1 MHPAKPVA
9 RIGLVLAL
17 IAAAARVTAEDW
29 PSARGP
35 RHDGSSTER
44 GLPEQWSPSGTG
56 LLWRVPFGA
65 RSAPVVHGRRVYVQG
80 LAGSGASA
88 QERLACLDADSGR
101 LLWEQRFNLFHT
113 DVPAHRVGWA
123 SPSVDAS
130 TGHVFA
136 FAVDAHLRAFDAE
149 GRSLWERS
157 LTEEFGAITTHGG
170 RTVTPLIDGDL
181 VIVSTLTAGW
191 GDQARGTNRFF
202 AFDKRSGA
210 NVWVSAP
217 QQRHYDTNYASA
229 VPATVAGRR
238 LLIVGGT
245 DGALHALEAT
255 TGRPVWHYD
264 MSKRAINTGVVV
276 RGERVY
282 TSHSEEN
289 FDTSEMGQIA
299 ALDASASGALEARHV
314 AWRTN
319 GFQGGFSSPVADS
332 ERLYV
337 VDNGAVLAAFD
348 LASGRKL
355 WDRNL
360 GTIQKANLVL
370 ADGKLYVG
378 TENGR
383 FYILRPRADGVD
395 VLDDDALGSAEQPEA
410 VLGGVAVAHGRIY
423 LPTMDALYCIGPRG
437 HRAPPP
443 ARVPAPA
450 PEPPGT
456 GAATLVQV
464 RPAELLL
471 APGAHARFEA
481 RLFDGLGRALAVPAG
496 VSWSLDG
503 LAGTI
508 GAQGELS
515 LSPEAPLQ
523 GGLVK
528 VSVAGLS
535 GSARVRVVPPLPW
548 RFDFEGTSG
557 PAPPAAWINATGK
570 FQLRDRDGGRALV
583 KLADTP
589 LTKRGR
595 LFFGPATLAD
605 YTVQADVLA
614 TEKRR
619 QLGDGGL
626 IAQRYALVLFGN
638 GQQLELQPWQ
648 ANAARTTSAP
658 YAWKPDTWQ
667 RLKLRVQNLADGSTR
682 VQAKAWPAGEPE
694 PAAWLIEVVDRLP
707 HRQGSPGLYA
717 DAPAE
722 VFFDNVI
729 VAPNEATQGGR

>member
-1 MHPAKPVA
+1 MHRTRQVA
-9 RIGLVLAL
+9 RIGLAWAM
-17 IAAAARVTAEDW
+17 ITGASAATAEDW
-29 PSARGP
+29 PAARGP
-35 RHDGSSTER
+35 RHDGTSLER
-44 GLPEQWSPSGTG
+44 GLPERWSPAGQG

-80 LAGSGASA
+80 PVGSGATA
-88 QERLACLDADSGR
+88 QERVACLDADTGR
-101 LLWEQRFNLFHT
+101 LLWEQRFNVFHS

-123 SPSVDAS
+123 SPTVDPR
-130 TGHVFA
+130 TGHVYVFG
-136 FAVDAHLRAFDAE
+136 VDAHLQAFSAE
-149 GRSLWERS
+149 GRRLWERS

-170 RTVTPLIDGDL
+170 RTVTPLIEGDL

-191 GDQARGTNRFF
+191 GDQARGANRFF
-202 AFDKRSGA
+202 AFDKQSGA

-217 QQRHYDTNYASA
+217 QPRHYDTNYATA
-229 VPATVAGRR
+229 VPATVGGRR

-255 TGRPVWHYD
+255 TGRPIWHYD
-264 MSKRAINTGVVV
+264 MSKRAINTSVIV

-282 TSHSEEN
+282 TTHSEEN

-299 ALDASASGALEARHV
+299 ALDATASGALEARHV
-314 AWRTN
+314 AWRTH
-319 GFQGGFSSPVADS
+319 GFQGGFSSPVADD

-355 WDRNL
+355 WDKNL
-360 GTIQKANLVL
+360 GTIQKAGLVL

-395 VLDDDALGSAEQPEA
+395 VLDDDALGNAAQPEP
-410 VLGGVAVAHGRIY
+410 VLGSVAVAHGRIY

-437 HRAPPP
+437 RRSPDAQ
-443 ARVPAPA
+443 ATTAAPA
-450 PEPPGT
+450 AVGSGPPSY
-456 GAATLVQV
+456 VQV

-471 APGAHARFEA
+471 APGARARFEP
-481 RLFDGLGRALAVPAG
+481 RLFDSLGRPLPVPEGAT
-496 VSWSLDG
+496 WSVEG
-503 LAGTI
+503 LSGTV
-508 GAQGELS
+508 GPQGDLS
-515 LSPEAPLQ
+515 LAAEAPLQ

-528 VSVAGLS
+528 VSFGALT
-535 GSARVRVVPPLPW
+535 GSARVRVVPPLPA

-570 FQLRDRDGGRALV
+570 FQLRDREGGRALA

-595 LFFGPATLAD
+595 LFFGASTLSD

-619 QLGDGGL
+619 QMGDGGL

-638 GQQLELQPWQ
+638 SQQLELQPWQ
-648 ANAARTTSAP
+648 ANAARTLSVP
-658 YAWKPDTWQ
+658 YAWQPETWQ
-667 RLKLRVQNLADGSTR
+667 RLKLRVQNLADGRTR
-682 VQAKAWPAGEPE
+682 VQAKAWPAAAAEPE
-694 PAAWLIEVVDRLP
+694 TWLIERVDDLP

-722 VFFDNVI
+722 VFFDNIVI
-729 VAPNEATQGGR
+729 APNTAAQGAR